1 MAKRKYSLA
10 TLRKMLERAEK
21 RYYEETAKPY
31 VPRGYHQPSLRA
43 WSEARDRVMRL
54 RSEIAEREAECSAS
68 EP

>member
-1 MAKRKYSLA
+1 
-10 TLRKMLERAEK
+10 MLERAEK

>member
-54 RSEIAEREAECSAS
+54 RQEIKEREAETDA
-68 EP
+68 

>member
-1 MAKRKYSLA
+1 MARNYSLA
-10 TLRKMLERAEK
+10 TLKKMLVRAEE
-21 RYYEETAKPY
+21 RYYRETVKPY
-31 VPRGYHQPSLRA
+31 SPHGYHQPSMRA